1 MSPWSILG
9 IRATTDEREIKRAY
23 AGKLKVTRPE
33 DDPQGFQQLRDA
45 YEAASRLARH
55 ANDQGASIGELF
67 GDEFE
72 DEAQSDHGG
81 GREERQPHYR
91 EPAAYTACYEWD
103 PDTGEEVAPPA
114 QAEAEPA
121 VQEYVPFWEFEPV
134 VPIVEARRIWAD
146 FLTGAHRDTALQL
159 RQLAERGDLLD
170 LEVRECFE
178 LCAVQYCAG
187 FGCDD
192 EFRVALAEHFQWEDN
207 YAFIYREM
215 PHETAAMLAL
225 LREYRHAR

>member
-23 AGKLKVTRPE
+23 AGRLKVTRPE

-45 YEAASRLARH
+45 YEAALRLAKF
-55 ANDQGASIGELF
+55 ANEHGAQF
-67 GDEFE
+67 GDKDE
-72 DEAQSDHGG
+72 DGEEHGSG
-81 GREERQPHYR
+81 GAPRPQEQP
-91 EPAAYTACYEWD
+91 AYTACYEWD
-103 PDTGEEVAPPA
+103 PDAGDSA
-114 QAEAEPA
+114 AEPA
-121 VQEYVPFWEFEPV
+121 EQAASEPAEQEYVPCWEFEPV
-134 VPIVEARRIWAD
+134 APIVEARRIWAD
-146 FLTGAHRDTALQL
+146 FLTGAHRDTAQQL

-192 EFRVALAEHFQWEDN
+192 EFRLALAEHFEWEAN
-207 YAFIYREM
+207 YAFIYRQM
-215 PHETAAMLAL
+215 PHETAAMLLL
-225 LREYRHAR
+225 LREYRYAR